1 MKVLNIYDLLEE
13 RHIVEGYGGYTLS
26 GHIYRNSPFETADSC
41 GNCDGANCDICKK
54 IPNDSI
60 EISIPSDEL
69 VQMLMTKG
77 APEDIAKDFAYD
89 DFVGNLHK
97 GYYFCFPSQ
106 SGLERER
113 PDLVK
118 AFYKAC

>member
-13 RHIVEGYGGYTLS
+13 RHIVKGYGGYALS
-26 GHIYRNSPFETADSC
+26 GHIYKNSPFETSNSC
-41 GNCDGANCDICKK
+41 SNCDGANCHICKK

-60 EISIPSDEL
+60 EVSIPSDEL
-69 VQMLMTKG
+69 VQMLMKKG
-77 APEDIAKDFAYD
+77 APEDVAKDFAYD
-89 DFVGNLHK
+89 DTVNRFRK
-97 GYYFCFPSQ
+97 GYYFCFPTQ